1 MKAMLLAAG
10 LGTRLRPLTNHTPK
24 PLLPVNGLPIIIYT
38 LALLKK
44 YKIKDVVINLHH
56 LGNQIRTLLGSGR
69 KFGFNIKYS
78 FEPKILGTGGGIKRA
93 EKFLKGSPFLVF
105 NADIIA
111 DINLKKLISF
121 HKKKK
126 SIATLVVRQNHSGKF
141 GSLYVDR
148 NSNIISILKKPENT
162 RLTRQTFFTG
172 IHVLDKKFL
181 RWQKPRKKSCIIRNG
196 YIPLLNQGK
205 TIGAFI
211 QKGYWNDLGTL
222 SRLKKTD
229 NDFKKGKIRLS
240 YGNHLEKLRNILSQ
254 KN

>member
-1 MKAMLLAAG
+1 MLLAAG
-10 LGTRLRPLTNHTPK
+10 LGTRLRPLTNHIPK
-24 PLLPVNGLPIIIYT
+24 PLLPINGLPIILYT

-44 YKIKDVVINLHH
+44 YKIKDVIINLHH
-56 LGNQIRTLLGSGR
+56 LGDQIRTLLGSGR
-69 KFGFNIKYS
+69 KFGFNIKYL
-78 FEPKILGTGGGIKRA
+78 FEPKILGTGGGIKGA

-111 DINLKKLISF
+111 DIDLKKLILF
-121 HKKKK
+121 HKKKN
-126 SIATLVVRQNHSGKF
+126 SMATLVVRQNHAKEF
-141 GSLYVDR
+141 GILYVNRD
-148 NSNIISILKKPENT
+148 NNIVSILKKPKNV
-162 RLTRQTFFTG
+162 RSTRQTFFTG

-229 NDFKKGKIRLS
+229 SDFKKGKIRFS
-240 YGNHLEKLRNILSQ
+240 YGNHLEMFRKILSQ